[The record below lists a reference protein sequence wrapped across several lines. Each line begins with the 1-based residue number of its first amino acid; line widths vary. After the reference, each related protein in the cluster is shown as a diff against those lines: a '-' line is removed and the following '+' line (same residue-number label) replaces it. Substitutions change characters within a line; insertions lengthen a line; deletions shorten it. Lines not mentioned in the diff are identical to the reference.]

1 MGATKRYKNRL
12 SLLRITADRF
22 SGIRAHEW
30 IITDEQEART
40 TLKEIAKNGSIVAEF
55 ASAEAGLGFRGF
67 TIEPL
72 SDELAQDF
80 ELPASIWLPVR
91 VPLALKRMRLLS
103 V

>member
-1 MGATKRYKNRL
+1 M
-12 SLLRITADRF
+12 LRITADRF